1 MDRDEAQYA
10 GVGPDDPRDTEP
22 DEIQEFVERI
32 GDIAYGKANAR
43 TARTLRA
50 TYGYSD
56 RQLRALV
63 HAANEAGYLIVAD
76 NGGYFIPAG
85 EEEVSEAVGRL
96 NAQALEMLA
105 RARQIKELA
114 FLRFSMPTKTGTLF

>member
-22 DEIQEFVERI
+22 DELQEFAERLAT
-32 GDIAYGKANAR
+32 IAYGKAQAQ
-43 TARTLRA
+43 TARQLRA
-50 TYGYSD
+50 AYGYSD

-76 NGGYFIPAG
+76 NGGYFVPAG
-85 EEEVSEAVGRL
+85 EAEVDEAVGRL

-114 FLRFSMPTKTGTLF
+114 FLRFSMPTKGGRLF